1 MTVES
6 VTAAA
11 GTTRPSFYRRFA
23 SVAHLQMEVI
33 EMELPI
39 PEFAPTADLAA
50 DLTQIDDTVSM
61 VCASHYI
68 RRYGSSLIFLA
79 LTDPVLAQ
87 RWNAHFRASFH
98 AQISAALSA
107 AIPQSTE
114 AARELCAGYLSEL
127 MVSAPLMEA
136 ILSNGHTVVSRQ
148 RRGVLLS
155 DIARL
160 IATQPTER

>member
-87 RWNAHFRASFH
+87 RVERAFSRFVPR
-98 AQISAALSA
+98 ADLGGIVCRYPAVDRGSARAL
-107 AIPQSTE
+107 
-114 AARELCAGYLSEL
+114 RGLSL
-127 MVSAPLMEA
+127 
-136 ILSNGHTVVSRQ
+136 
-148 RRGVLLS
+148 
-155 DIARL
+155 
-160 IATQPTER
+160 